1 MRRKPRRPAQLSD
14 EQIEAIEG
22 GSDVAYNS
30 ELAHA
35 SAQALIPMGRNY
47 IEYDPGVRERILELV
62 DNEGIDVLAEV
73 WVSSPETTLPGILW
87 RGYLL
92 NEWIRRDKLIVD
104 NRFMRACDITRTHR
118 QGGER
123 KVEQTPT
130 PSAVAEQ
137 WDAVFSGHF
146 DGYFDEVL
154 RDSAR
159 LTDML
164 AEVSPTWIDSDD
176 DELATR
182 VTRRDK
188 AMELTSREFREAGEL
203 ALSGGL
209 E

>member
-1 MRRKPRRPAQLSD
+1 MRRKPRRPAQLTD

-47 IEYDPGVRERILELV
+47 IEYDLEVRGRILKLAEV
-62 DNEGIDVLAEV
+62 EGIDVLAET

-92 NEWIRRDKLIVD
+92 REWIRRDSAIVAK
-104 NRFMRACDITRTHR
+104 RFTASCEAIRAH
-118 QGGER
+118 GKEGEQ
-123 KVEQTPT
+123 KIAQTPE
-130 PSAVAEQ
+130 PSVVAEQ

-159 LTDML
+159 LTDVL
-164 AEVSPTWIDSDD
+164 ATLSTTWIDSDD

-188 AMELTSREFREAGEL
+188 AMELTSREFRHAGDL
-203 ALSGGL
+203 ALHGGL

>member
-30 ELAHA
+30 ELAHT
-35 SAQALIPMGRNY
+35 SAQALLPMGRNH
-47 IEYDPGVRERILELV
+47 IEYDSSVRERILELV
-62 DNEGIDVLAEV
+62 ENEGIDVLAEA

-92 NEWIRRDKLIVD
+92 SEWIRRDKSIVY
-104 NRFMRACDITRTHR
+104 NRFMRACDSARERR
-118 QGGER
+118 QDGER

-130 PSAVAEQ
+130 PEAVAEQ
-137 WDAVFSGHF
+137 WRAVFSGHF

-164 AEVSPTWIDSDD
+164 AEVTATWIDSDD

-188 AMELTSREFREAGEL
+188 AMELTSSEFRHAGEL
-203 ALSGGL
+203 ALNGGL